1 MSGACPLGTR
11 ACGEIATVVL
21 ASVLALASEV
31 AIADWAAKRA
41 FDPIKNESRCV
52 AESTRQTLYD
62 GYNDT
67 EVWLQV
73 DRQSLMVRTRSNI
86 DDSKKDIGV
95 AVDKQEFIPMDKIYL
110 DQSVVFDKDIGTIV
124 QQFRR
129 GLKAIFTLR
138 FWPTHPD
145 TGAKTIGFSLIGFT
159 KAYAEFEGCQ

>member
-1 MSGACPLGTR
+1 MPGIRAASARGGCRIGA
-11 ACGEIATVVL
+11 AVI

-52 AESTRQTLYD
+52 VESTRQTLYD

-67 EVWLQV
+67 EIWLQV

-86 DDSKKDIGV
+86 DDSKRDIGV

-124 QQFRR
+124 QQFKR